1 MRGPSRVLIIAA
13 LILASVT
20 PMVALELKVS
30 TLQVS
35 SSRVSLVLELGDLVR
50 DKFLD
55 TIQQGRAVFLQLR
68 AEVWED
74 RRIAD
79 RLTLNT
85 PELTYRVN
93 RAESGVTITDQRGNV
108 VPHADTRVAL
118 PIRLDIGPASSLLD
132 DAVYYVRAE
141 VTAATFAERDID
153 RMGVA
158 IFGDDDSIA
167 GLANLGRY
175 LFGTALRIGRY
186 LESATADVSSA
197 RYTGLQIRT
206 GRR

>member
-1 MRGPSRVLIIAA
+1 MHRPSRFVVVAA
-13 LILASVT
+13 LVLASVT
-20 PMVALELKVS
+20 PMFALELRVS
-30 TLQVS
+30 ALQATPF
-35 SSRVSLVLELGDLVR
+35 RVSLVVELRELLR
-50 DKFLD
+50 DKFLE
-55 TIQQGRAVFLQLR
+55 TVQQGRAVFLQMQ

-79 RLTLNT
+79 RLALTT
-85 PELTYRVN
+85 PQLTYRVN
-93 RAESGVTITDQRGNV
+93 RAEAGVTITDQRGNV
-108 VPHADTRVAL
+108 VPHADLAMAF
-118 PIRLDIGPASSLLD
+118 PITLDVGPASGLLD

-153 RMGVA
+153 RMGIA

-186 LESATADVSSA
+186 LDSATAEVTSA
-197 RYTGLQIRT
+197 RYTGLQIKT